1 MSKLYRKSRSSFET
15 MTDVYFSD
23 DEDEDEIMKT
33 MVLRM
38 MLR

>member
-1 MSKLYRKSRSSFET
+1 